1 MSEMGSTADIVPEV
15 IRVPRYKSNGPC
27 YHALGMGDQHLG
39 AGMGKRIQ
47 EPQDAEIGRRVRT
60 LRMQRGLSQ
69 TVLADALGVTFQQ
82 VQKYEKGMNRI
93 SSGRLV
99 RIAEIL
105 KVPIAFFFEGLEK
118 NQKGFPGVDFRL
130 YQTADTIRMMHA
142 YSAIKDHGIR
152 LKLVLLTEQIGE

>member
-1 MSEMGSTADIVPEV
+1 
-15 IRVPRYKSNGPC
+15 
-27 YHALGMGDQHLG
+27 
-39 AGMGKRIQ
+39 
-47 EPQDAEIGRRVRT
+47 
-60 LRMQRGLSQ
+60 
-69 TVLADALGVTFQQ
+69 VLADALGVTFQQ

>member
-1 MSEMGSTADIVPEV
+1 
-15 IRVPRYKSNGPC
+15 
-27 YHALGMGDQHLG
+27 
-39 AGMGKRIQ
+39 MGKRIR

-130 YQTADTIRMMHA
+130 HQTADTIRMMHA
-142 YSAIKDHGIR
+142 YSAIKDRGIR
-152 LKLVLLTEQIGE
+152 LKLLLLTEQIGVE